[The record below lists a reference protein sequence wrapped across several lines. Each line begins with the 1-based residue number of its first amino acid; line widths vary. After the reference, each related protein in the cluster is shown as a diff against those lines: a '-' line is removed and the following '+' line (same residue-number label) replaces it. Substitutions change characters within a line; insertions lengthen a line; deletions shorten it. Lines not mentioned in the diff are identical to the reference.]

1 MTEASVPGNRAQ
13 SRGEE
18 IANSV
23 SHGVGL
29 LAALAAVPVLV
40 VAATGHGD
48 PARIV
53 GAAVFGATLVTLYL
67 TSTLYHAMP
76 HGRKKRLL
84 RVLDHGAIF
93 LLIAGTYTPF
103 TLGVLRGGWGWTLFG
118 LVWGVCLA
126 GVGLKILRGT
136 KHPGLSITLYIVAGW
151 LMLIAIKPLWESVPV
166 WGLFWLLAGGIAY
179 TAGVVFYA
187 VLQFGYHHLVWH
199 VCVVT
204 GSACHFVAV
213 LRYSA

>member
-1 MTEASVPGNRAQ
+1 MTEASVQANRAQ

-23 SHGVGL
+23 SHGFGL

-48 PARIV
+48 PAGIV

-67 TSTLYHAMP
+67 ASTLYHVTRR
-76 HGRKKRLL
+76 GRTKQLL

-103 TLGVLRGGWGWTLFG
+103 TLGALRGGWGWTLFG
-118 LVWGVCLA
+118 LVWGLCLA
-126 GVGLKILRGT
+126 GVGLKIFRGT
-136 KHPGLSITLYIVAGW
+136 GHRGLSITLYLLAGW
-151 LMLIAIKPLWESVPV
+151 LMLIAIKPMWEAVPA
-166 WGLFWLLAGGIAY
+166 WGLFWILAGGLAY

-187 VLQFGYHHLVWH
+187 ARQLPYHHLVWH
-199 VCVVT
+199 LCVVA

-213 LRYSA
+213 HRYAA